1 MSKREENELKLKRS
15 KLEMRKKGK
24 REGRKRRRWVY
35 KEEWEG
41 PPPAPLGPSR
51 AIKIRKL
58 PFPHKL
64 NKLIKY
70 LHTSPLHICWNSL
83 NLLFGTLK
91 PSLYLYLRY
100 LRF

>member
-41 PPPAPLGPSR
+41 PPPAR
-51 AIKIRKL
+51 TIKG
-58 PFPHKL
+58 
-64 NKLIKY
+64 NKDKKTSFSTQIK
-70 LHTSPLHICWNSL
+70 
-83 NLLFGTLK
+83 
-91 PSLYLYLRY
+91 
-100 LRF
+100 